1 MSNEINC
8 RFWGQFVESFGDRL
22 KQRRIELKLS
32 QQELGKRAKVSQG
45 TIAQLETGLTQSSA
59 RIIDL
64 ANALNVSPEW
74 LLYGKNPPADF
85 KAAHYT
91 LADHNFL
98 TSKKSNVGLKL
109 SYLKKNSWD
118 KEYIDFFI
126 VPDESMAP
134 TINIF
139 DDIAVNRLETT
150 LHENGVFVIKRVS
163 GLIIV
168 RRTILDA
175 SANWVYRCDNF
186 DKTRFSDVSTNR
198 GDEIIG
204 RVVWRGGSNSFNF

>member
-1 MSNEINC
+1 M
-8 RFWGQFVESFGDRL
+8 ESFGDRI
-22 KQRRIELKLS
+22 KQRRLELKLS
-32 QQELGKRAKVSQG
+32 QHELAKRAKVSQG
-45 TIAQLETGLTQSSA
+45 TIAQIETGLSQSSA
-59 RIIDL
+59 KIIDL
-64 ANALNVSPEW
+64 ATALNVSPEW
-74 LLYGKNPPADF
+74 LLYGRNPPAEV

-91 LADHNFL
+91 LADHNFV

-109 SYLKKNSWD
+109 SYLRKNNWD
-118 KEYIDFFI
+118 RDYIEFLT

-150 LHENGVFVIKRVS
+150 LHENAIFLIKRVS
-163 GLIIV
+163 GLTIV

-175 SANWVYRCDNF
+175 SANWIYRCDNF

-204 RVVWRGGSNSFNF
+204 RVIWRGGSNSFNL

>member
-1 MSNEINC
+1 M
-8 RFWGQFVESFGDRL
+8 ESFGDRI
-22 KQRRIELKLS
+22 KQRRLELKLS
-32 QQELGKRAKVSQG
+32 QHELGKRAKVSQG
-45 TIAQLETGLTQSSA
+45 TIAQIETGLSQSSA
-59 RIIDL
+59 KIIDL
-64 ANALNVSPEW
+64 ATALNVSPEW
-74 LLYGKNPPADF
+74 LLYGRNPPAEV

-91 LADHNFL
+91 LADHNFV

-109 SYLKKNSWD
+109 SYLRKNNWD
-118 KEYIDFFI
+118 RDYIEFLT

-150 LHENGVFVIKRVS
+150 LHENAIFLIKRVS
-163 GLIIV
+163 GLTIV

-175 SANWVYRCDNF
+175 SANWIYRCDNF

-204 RVVWRGGSNSFNF
+204 RGIWRGGSNSFNL

>member
-1 MSNEINC
+1 M
-8 RFWGQFVESFGDRL
+8 ESFGDRI
-22 KQRRIELKLS
+22 KQRRLELKLS
-32 QQELGKRAKVSQG
+32 QHELGKRAKVSQG
-45 TIAQLETGLTQSSA
+45 TIAQIETGLSQSSA
-59 RIIDL
+59 KIIDL
-64 ANALNVSPEW
+64 ATALNVSPEW
-74 LLYGKNPPADF
+74 LLYGRNPPAEV

-91 LADHNFL
+91 LADHNFV

-109 SYLKKNSWD
+109 SYLRKNNWD
-118 KEYIDFFI
+118 RDYIEFLT

-150 LHENGVFVIKRVS
+150 LHENAIFLIKRVS
-163 GLIIV
+163 GLTIV

-175 SANWVYRCDNF
+175 SANWIYRCDNF

-204 RVVWRGGSNSFNF
+204 RVIWRGGSNSFNL

>member
-1 MSNEINC
+1 
-8 RFWGQFVESFGDRL
+8 VESFGDRI
-22 KQRRIELKLS
+22 KQRRLELKLS
-32 QQELGKRAKVSQG
+32 QHELAKRAKVSQG
-45 TIAQLETGLTQSSA
+45 TIAQIETGLSQSSA
-59 RIIDL
+59 KIIDL
-64 ANALNVSPEW
+64 ATALNVSPEW
-74 LLYGKNPPADF
+74 LLYGRNPPSEV

-91 LADHNFL
+91 LADHNFV
-98 TSKKSNVGLKL
+98 TSKKSNVGLKI
-109 SYLKKNSWD
+109 SYLRKNNWD
-118 KEYIDFFI
+118 RDYIEFLT

-150 LHENGVFVIKRVS
+150 LHENAIFLIKRVS
-163 GLIIV
+163 GLTIV

-175 SANWVYRCDNF
+175 SANWIYRCDNF

-204 RVVWRGGSNSFNF
+204 RVIWRGGSNSFNL

>member
-1 MSNEINC
+1 
-8 RFWGQFVESFGDRL
+8 VESFGDRIR
-22 KQRRIELKLS
+22 QRRIELKLS

-45 TIAQLETGLTQSSA
+45 TIAQIETGISQSSA

-85 KAAHYT
+85 KAAHFS

-118 KEYIDFFI
+118 KDYIEFFT

-150 LHENGVFVIKRVS
+150 LHENGVFVIKRLS
-163 GLIIV
+163 GLVIV

-186 DKTRFSDVSTNR
+186 DKTRFSDVSINR
-198 GDEIIG
+198 GDEILG
-204 RVVWRGGSNSFNF
+204 RVIWRGGSNSFNF

>member
-1 MSNEINC
+1 M
-8 RFWGQFVESFGDRL
+8 ESFGDRI
-22 KQRRIELKLS
+22 KQRRLELKLS
-32 QQELGKRAKVSQG
+32 QHELGKRAKVSQG
-45 TIAQLETGLTQSSA
+45 TIAQIETGLSQSSA
-59 RIIDL
+59 KIIDL
-64 ANALNVSPEW
+64 ATALNVSPEW
-74 LLYGKNPPADF
+74 LLYGRNPPAEV

-91 LADHNFL
+91 LADHNFV

-109 SYLKKNSWD
+109 SYLRKNNWD
-118 KEYIDFFI
+118 RDYIEFLT

-139 DDIAVNRLETT
+139 DDIAINRLETT
-150 LHENGVFVIKRVS
+150 LHENAIFLIKRVS
-163 GLIIV
+163 GLTIV

-175 SANWVYRCDNF
+175 SANWIYRCDNF

-204 RVVWRGGSNSFNF
+204 RVIWRGGSNSFNL

>member
-1 MSNEINC
+1 
-8 RFWGQFVESFGDRL
+8 VESFGDRI
-22 KQRRIELKLS
+22 KQRRLELKLS
-32 QQELGKRAKVSQG
+32 QHELGKRAKVSQG
-45 TIAQLETGLTQSSA
+45 TIAQIETGLSQSSA
-59 RIIDL
+59 KIIDL
-64 ANALNVSPEW
+64 ATALNVSPEW
-74 LLYGKNPPADF
+74 LLYGRNPPAEV

-91 LADHNFL
+91 LADHNFV

-109 SYLKKNSWD
+109 SYLRKNNWD
-118 KEYIDFFI
+118 RDYIEFLT

-150 LHENGVFVIKRVS
+150 LHENAIFLIKRVS
-163 GLIIV
+163 GLTIV

-175 SANWVYRCDNF
+175 SANWIYRCDNF

-204 RVVWRGGSNSFNF
+204 RVIWRGGSNSFNL

>member
-1 MSNEINC
+1 M
-8 RFWGQFVESFGDRL
+8 ESFGDRL